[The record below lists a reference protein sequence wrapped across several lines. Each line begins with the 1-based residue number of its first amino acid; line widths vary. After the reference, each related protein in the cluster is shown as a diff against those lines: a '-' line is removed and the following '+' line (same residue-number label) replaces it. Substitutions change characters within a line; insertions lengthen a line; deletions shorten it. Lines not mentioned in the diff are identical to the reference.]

1 MWPEKNFPGYGT
13 RWGALI
19 FGKSGGGRSN
29 FKILWLDHE
38 IPNPIQ
44 IFLTKAGSTELGFR
58 TLPESSKIF
67 VGVTP
72 PHLALEAKQTT
83 RRQGGGELVVE
94 EEMKVHELL
103 NYGVKRCQH
112 TKMLSGSSVW
122 GRQNRYQAYWI
133 TYYILVCAETIL
145 YEQKLTNNWGTL
157 KRKHC
162 VSDPTKKL
170 MRNIV
175 SIPLLA
181 FT

>member
-67 VGVTP
+67 VGVSP
-72 PHLALEAKQTT
+72 PHLARDVRASL
-83 RRQGGGELVVE
+83 GMYLVYVVE
-94 EEMKVHELL
+94 GHASACPQTVGVDKKYVALTLIKLKYDVSASIMKCNIQFELL
-103 NYGVKRCQH
+103 
-112 TKMLSGSSVW
+112 
-122 GRQNRYQAYWI
+122 
-133 TYYILVCAETIL
+133 
-145 YEQKLTNNWGTL
+145 
-157 KRKHC
+157 
-162 VSDPTKKL
+162 
-170 MRNIV
+170 
-175 SIPLLA
+175 
-181 FT
+181 